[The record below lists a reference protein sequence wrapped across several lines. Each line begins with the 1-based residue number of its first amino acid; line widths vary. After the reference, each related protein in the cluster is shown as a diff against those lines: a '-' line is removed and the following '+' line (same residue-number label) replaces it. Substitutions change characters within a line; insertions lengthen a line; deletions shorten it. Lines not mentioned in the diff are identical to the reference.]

1 MWLDYVLGGAIAVVL
16 LGYLVYALLRPE
28 RF

>member
-1 MWLDYVLGGAIAVVL
+1 MSGGDILGLLIAVVL
-16 LGYLVYALLRPE
+16 LAYLIVALLRPE